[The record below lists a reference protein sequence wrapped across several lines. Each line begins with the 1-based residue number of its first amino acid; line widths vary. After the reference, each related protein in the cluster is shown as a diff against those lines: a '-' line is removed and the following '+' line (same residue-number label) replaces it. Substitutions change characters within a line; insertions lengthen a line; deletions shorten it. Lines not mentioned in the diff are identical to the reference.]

1 MVLVKIDTFINGT
14 ESKEIDPHKNRLL
27 IFDKETKA
35 IQWRKD
41 SLFNKW
47 HSNTSIS
54 THTHTHTHTNPDQV
68 LTTFTKIN
76 SKWILDLY
84 AKCKNIKL
92 LQNRDF
98 PGGLIVRTPGFHC
111 CGPGSFPGQGNEIL

>member
-1 MVLVKIDTFINGT
+1 MVLVKIDKFINGT

-54 THTHTHTHTNPDQV
+54 THTHIHTHTQIQTKSLQLSQK
-68 LTTFTKIN
+68 LTLN
-76 SKWILDLY
+76 
-84 AKCKNIKL
+84 
-92 LQNRDF
+92 
-98 PGGLIVRTPGFHC
+98 
-111 CGPGSFPGQGNEIL
+111 GS

>member
-1 MVLVKIDTFINGT
+1 MVLVKIDKFINGT

-35 IQWRKD
+35 IQWGKD

-54 THTHTHTHTNPDQV
+54 TTLQHLKENK
-68 LTTFTKIN
+68 KIIQLKN
-76 SKWILDLY
+76 SSK
-84 AKCKNIKL
+84 
-92 LQNRDF
+92 
-98 PGGLIVRTPGFHC
+98 T
-111 CGPGSFPGQGNEIL
+111 